1 MMPGLNGFQVLAA
14 LRANTATR
22 HVPVVMLSARA
33 GEEASVE
40 GLVAG
45 ANDYVV
51 KPFAAAELT
60 ARVRTQIEAAEAR
73 SQAEAAVK
81 ARDEFV
87 AVVAHDLRHPL
98 AAVKWHVQVLRRRTR
113 RQEPVTS
120 DDLSAFLATIESG
133 INMLSAQID
142 ELHDA
147 MRLQAGRPLE
157 LQTRPTDLVGLAQTV
172 MRQYDGV
179 SERYWFHCETS
190 MPSLTGFWDAGR
202 LERVIDNLLSN
213 AMKFTPAGGDVTLRI
228 GREADWA
235 VLSVEDHGVGIP
247 AADLPHVFERFW
259 RASNVT
265 GRIAGSGLGLSGAR
279 GIIEQHGGTISVDS
293 VEGDGSTFTLRLP
306 LPAEDQLVYESEAR
320 TAS

>member
-1 MMPGLNGFQVLAA
+1 M
-14 LRANTATR
+14 
-22 HVPVVMLSARA
+22 
-33 GEEASVE
+33 
-40 GLVAG
+40 
-45 ANDYVV
+45 
-51 KPFAAAELT
+51 
-60 ARVRTQIEAAEAR
+60 
-73 SQAEAAVK
+73 
-81 ARDEFV
+81 
-87 AVVAHDLRHPL
+87 
-98 AAVKWHVQVLRRRTR
+98 
-113 RQEPVTS
+113 TS

-190 MPSLTGFWDAGR
+190 MPSLTGIWDPGR

-213 AMKFTPAGGDVTLRI
+213 AMKFTPAGGDVTLSI

-293 VEGDGSTFTLRLP
+293 VEGDGSTFMLRLP
-306 LPAEDQLVYESEAR
+306 LPAEDQLRVRVGGAHRVLSYCQSE
-320 TAS
+320 